1 MLRRGNSEDGD
12 DIEQGGNL
20 SNSAEPLLGT
30 ADESLRGTTADPLN
44 YLRAIL
50 FSNYVHVLFI
60 FLPFGLA
67 SGALGWSPGV
77 VFLTNCF
84 AMIPLASLLSFAT
97 EDLSKGLG
105 QGLGGLLNVTFGNA
119 TELIV
124 GIVAL
129 KQGQVKLIQTA
140 MLGSVLSSLLFVI
153 SGVLTLAYKL
163 GARTVFCSWRDTNDR
178 VCFQ

>member
-1 MLRRGNSEDGD
+1 MLRRRNSEDDDD
-12 DIEQGGNL
+12 DIEQGRNL
-20 SNSAEPLLGT
+20 YNSSEPLPGT
-30 ADESLRGTTADPLN
+30 ADESHHGTSTDPLN
-44 YLRAIL
+44 YLRVIL
-50 FSNYVHVLFI
+50 FSNYVHVLLI
-60 FLPFGLA
+60 VLPFGLA
-67 SGALGWSPGV
+67 SGALGWSPSV

-84 AMIPLASLLSFAT
+84 AMVPLASLLSFAT

-153 SGVLTLAYKL
+153 SSVLLLLIK
-163 GARTVFCSWRDTNDR
+163 
-178 VCFQ
+178 